1 MSQEARAREI
11 IDEAVRRATAP
22 LEERLEAL
30 ESRLR
35 AVEGAGGST
44 SAQEQKRAPAGR
56 TAARAKGSA
65 GEQARA
71 GQ

>member
-11 IDEAVRRATAP
+11 IDEAVRLATAP
-22 LEERLEAL
+22 LAERLEAL
-30 ESRLR
+30 EGRLR
-35 AVEGAGGST
+35 AVEDGGART
-44 SAQEQKRAPAGR
+44 PATEQKRPSAGR

-65 GEQARA
+65 DEQAKA

>member
-35 AVEGAGGST
+35 AVEDGDARTPSP
-44 SAQEQKRAPAGR
+44 EQKRPSAGR
-56 TAARAKGSA
+56 TASRVKGSA
-65 GEQARA
+65 GEQART